1 MPLRNEMALQVGLIV
16 LLDAGGTILQVCK
29 FGVIAKE
36 SLDRSVINAISGTII
51 AQRLGRLE
59 IGEECIDVCII
70 IN

>member
-1 MPLRNEMALQVGLIV
+1 MPLRHEVALQVGLIV

-29 FGVIAKE
+29 VGVIAKE
-36 SLDRSVINAISGTII
+36 GLDRSAIKAISGTII
-51 AQRLGRLE
+51 AQCLGRPE